1 MKNLKK
7 QIGKLEIAKE
17 NAAAS
22 KEMYET
28 LQTLFNQLK
37 VKYDKLVQKEEKSDA
52 ILVLPAI
59 RRVLCASC

>member
-28 LQTLFNQLK
+28 LQTLFNQLE